1 MRDAQQLRTSAS
13 KWRIALVAASSGI
26 LAAIIGFG
34 TLASAGGPNG
44 QQRRP
49 VATATIKKPV
59 AAPVAPPVAP
69 TPTTSGLLHGVYV
82 GAADPSGVAAFGAA
96 TKTSVSIASEYLP
109 SSSGWAGMDGANG
122 GLD

>member
-13 KWRIALVAASSGI
+13 KRRIALVGASSGI

-59 AAPVAPPVAP
+59 AAPVAP
-69 TPTTSGLLHGVYV
+69 TTSGLLHGVYV
-82 GAADPSGVAAFGAA
+82 GAADPFGVAAFAAA